1 MFELPGWLLPL
12 LIPVLALAF
21 RFLRRPTPWVTE
33 AARALRDLITL
44 RMVLRDTE
52 PAERADLL
60 DAHTDWR
67 STAHPHQ
74 VRKGYRPGRS
84 KAAAARQA
92 RPKRRR

>member
-1 MFELPGWLLPL
+1 MFELPGWLIPL

-21 RFLRRPTPWVTE
+21 RLLRRPLPWVSE

-52 PAERADLL
+52 PAERAELL
-60 DAHTDWR
+60 DAHNDWR
-67 STAHPHQ
+67 STTP
-74 VRKGYRPGRS
+74 VPRS
-84 KAAAARQA
+84 GKDRRSGAVKAAAVRQA